1 MITVLSWNN
10 AAPPGLRVVTE
21 KLDIRRGL
29 RLNSRVKRA
38 EGSMHVDTR
47 PRTYRA
53 VDGSVREYQQAL
65 LRRSYR
71 NAQGKPAKET
81 LANLSMLPAGAVEVL
96 RKALA
101 GTTLVDAEQ
110 EFDIERVVAH
120 GHVAAAHTMA
130 SALRFNELLG
140 PRCRERDLAYALI
153 LSRAVAP
160 QSKLATIRWWN
171 DTSLGADLAIREAHT
186 DEVYAAMDWLLAR
199 QDTMEKKL
207 ADRHLRP
214 GGMALFDLSSTWME
228 GKTCELTKFGYSR
241 DGKRGLPQIEFGL
254 LGDAQ
259 GRPVAVRVVEGNT
272 SDSRSFLDAISAVR
286 DQFGLQSMT
295 MVGDRG
301 MITNTRVDDLRSLPG
316 MDWITALRAPAVA
329 ALAADDGPLQMSLFD
344 TQNFAEITHH
354 DFPGE
359 RLVCCRNPAL
369 ADERARKRDA
379 LLHATAQ
386 NLDKIAASVTARRLR
401 GADQI
406 GIRVGKIINKNKV
419 GKHFITTITDDTF
432 TYHRQENKIATES
445 ALDGIYV
452 IRTSVDTDKLNTVEV
467 VGAYKNLAHI
477 ERDFRSIKSDDL
489 DLRPVRHYLPNRVKA
504 HILLCMLAAY
514 LTWHLRTTLAPLTF
528 TDENIPHP
536 TDPVAPAPRS
546 VEATTKDA
554 TKKTRDNLPAYDYP
568 GLITHLG
575 HLTRNTISF
584 AGQHFD
590 KLTNPTPIQRR
601 AFELLGA
608 PIPLGLGGR

>member
-1 MITVLSWNN
+1 
-10 AAPPGLRVVTE
+10 
-21 KLDIRRGL
+21 
-29 RLNSRVKRA
+29 
-38 EGSMHVDTR
+38 
-47 PRTYRA
+47 
-53 VDGSVREYQQAL
+53 
-65 LRRSYR
+65 
-71 NAQGKPAKET
+71 
-81 LANLSMLPAGAVEVL
+81 MLPAEAVEVL

-101 GTTLVDAEQ
+101 GKTLVDAEQ
-110 EFDIERVVAH
+110 EFNIEHAVAH
-120 GHVAAAHTMA
+120 GHVAAAHAMA
-130 SALRFNELLG
+130 TTLRFSELLG

-171 DTSLGADLAIREAHT
+171 DTSLGSDLAISEAHT
-186 DEVYAAMDWLLAR
+186 DEVYATMDWLLTR
-199 QDTMEKKL
+199 QDTIEKKL

-228 GKTCELTKFGYSR
+228 GKTCALTKFGYSR

-254 LGDAQ
+254 LGDAH
-259 GRPVAVRVVEGNT
+259 GRPIAVRVFEGNT
-272 SDSRSFLDAISAVR
+272 SDAQSFLDAISAVR

-301 MITNTRVDDLRSLPG
+301 MITNTRVKDLTALPG
-316 MDWITALRAPAVA
+316 MDWVTALRAPAIA

-379 LLHATAQ
+379 LLQATAQ
-386 NLDKIAASVTARRLR
+386 NLDKIAASVTAGRLR

-406 GIRVGKIINKNKV
+406 GIKVGKVINKNKV
-419 GKHFITTITDDTF
+419 GKHFITTITDDLF
-432 TYHRQENKIATES
+432 TYHRDEDKIAAES

-452 IRTSVDTDKLNTVEV
+452 IRTSVDADRLNTAEV
-467 VGAYKNLAHI
+467 IGAYKNLAHI

-489 DLRPVRHYLPNRVKA
+489 DLRPVRHYLAHRVKA

-514 LTWHLRTTLAPLTF
+514 LTWHMRTTLAPLTF

-536 TDPVAPAPRS
+536 SDPVTPALRS
-546 VEATTKDA
+546 TEAITKDA
-554 TKKTRDNLPAYDYP
+554 TKKTADQLPIHDYP
-568 GLITHLG
+568 GLIAHLG

-590 KLTNPTPIQRR
+590 KLADPTPVQRR
-601 AFELLGA
+601 AFELLGT
-608 PIPLGLGGR
+608 PIPLTLAGR

>member
-1 MITVLSWNN
+1 
-10 AAPPGLRVVTE
+10 
-21 KLDIRRGL
+21 
-29 RLNSRVKRA
+29 
-38 EGSMHVDTR
+38 MHVDTR
-47 PRTYRA
+47 PRMYRA
-53 VDGSVREYQQAL
+53 ADGSMREYQQAL

-81 LANLSMLPAGAVEVL
+81 LANLSMLPVEAVEVL

-101 GTTLVDAEQ
+101 GKTVVDAE
-110 EFDIERVVAH
+110 EAFTIDRAVAH
-120 GHVAAAHTMA
+120 GHVAAAHVMA
-130 SALRFNELLG
+130 TQLRFAELLG
-140 PRCRERDLAYALI
+140 PRSRERDLAYALI

-171 DTSLGADLAIREAHT
+171 DTSLGSDLTIADAHT
-186 DEVYAAMDWLLAR
+186 DEVYAAMDWLLDR
-199 QDTMEKKL
+199 QDVIEKKL
-207 ADRHLRP
+207 ASRHLQP

-228 GKTCELTKFGYSR
+228 GRTCELTKFGYSR

-259 GRPVAVRVVEGNT
+259 GRPVAVRVFEGNT
-272 SDSRSFLDAISAVR
+272 SDPQSFLHAISAVR
-286 DQFGLQSMT
+286 DQFGVQNIT

-301 MITNTRVDDLRSLPG
+301 MITKTRIDDLRSLPG
-316 MDWITALRAPAVA
+316 MDWITAVRAPAIA
-329 ALAADDGPLQMSLFD
+329 ALAAADGPLQMSLFD

-369 ADERARKRDA
+369 ADERTRKRHA
-379 LLHATAQ
+379 LLLATEN
-386 NLDKIAASVTARRLR
+386 NLDTIMASVAAGRLR
-401 GADQI
+401 GADKI
-406 GIRVGKIINKNKV
+406 GIAVGKVINKHKV

-432 TYHRQENKIATES
+432 TYRRDEDRISAEA

-452 IRTSVDTDKLNTVEV
+452 IRTSLNADRLDTVGV

-489 DLRPVRHYLPNRVKA
+489 DLRPVRHYLTNRVKS
-504 HILLCMLAAY
+504 HILICMLAAY
-514 LTWHLRTTLAPLTF
+514 LTWHLRRTLAPLTF
-528 TDENIPHP
+528 TDENIPHRS
-536 TDPVAPAPRS
+536 DPVAPAQRS
-546 VEATTKDA
+546 DEATTKDA
-554 TKKTRDNLPAYDYP
+554 TKKTPDELPVYDYP
-568 GLITHLG
+568 GLIAHLG

-584 AGQHFD
+584 ASQQFD
-590 KLTNPTPIQRR
+590 KLTNPTQVQRR

-608 PIPLGLGGR
+608 PIPLALTTR